1 MSVLSTSKYLNIVGF
16 YCLPLVD
23 LAILCSNES
32 HLLALS
38 HCFTFLPTTRLH
50 ADVRIHSDERVLQM
64 FHGNPSFDG
73 IQLMFSI
80 RAHKFQQFDDLPSS
94 SKSEDKQLEESHEE
108 DTKEDDDYYQSL
120 MVCNPSWDTWVSCD
134 GQLEI
139 PPEFQDPSI
148 VRYEVLL
155 TTLDTYRVNYDVDN
169 LSMIKQPQV

>member
-1 MSVLSTSKYLNIVGF
+1 
-16 YCLPLVD
+16 
-23 LAILCSNES
+23 
-32 HLLALS
+32 
-38 HCFTFLPTTRLH
+38 
-50 ADVRIHSDERVLQM
+50 
-64 FHGNPSFDG
+64 
-73 IQLMFSI
+73 MFSI

-94 SKSEDKQLEESHEE
+94 TSHSSKDKQHGDKQEETEE
-108 DTKEDDDYYQSL
+108 EEDDYYQSL
-120 MVCNPSWDTWVSCD
+120 MVCIPSWDTWVSCD